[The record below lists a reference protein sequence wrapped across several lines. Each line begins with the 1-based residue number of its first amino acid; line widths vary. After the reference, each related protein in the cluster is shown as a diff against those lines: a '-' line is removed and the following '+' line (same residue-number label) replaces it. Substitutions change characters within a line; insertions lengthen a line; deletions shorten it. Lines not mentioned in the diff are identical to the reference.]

1 MSLITM
7 TFAKSGT
14 EQACRIGQGKIK
26 VLKTDKFY
34 GSDGICVIGRLIEGA
49 VSKHMSVCG
58 KAGCILTVES
68 KYGDGACIK
77 QGAQVLLMID
87 GLEKEDVTV
96 GEELSFEAAEKIAE
110 VARPKGRI
118 IIA

>member
-7 TFAKSGT
+7 TFAKS
-14 EQACRIGQGKIK
+14 ESKIANSIGQGKIK

-34 GSDGICVIGRLIEGA
+34 GDDGICVIGKLIEGA
-49 VSKHMSVCG
+49 VSKHMNICG
-58 KAGCILTVES
+58 KSGQVTTVES
-68 KYGDGACIK
+68 KYGDHSCTH

-87 GLEKEDVTV
+87 GLEKEDLSV
-96 GEELSFEAAEKIAE
+96 GEEISFEMEKIAQPI
-110 VARPKGRI
+110 RPRGKL